1 MSRADSSL
9 GVIFRGSSSG
19 MLVRIAGLGVGFLA
33 QLFLARILLAEEY
46 SRYIYVLTWL
56 NVLTLFGKAGLD
68 TAALRFVA
76 ALHGS
81 GEPGKLRGFLRTSTI
96 AGLLASLVVTAGTA
110 AVISTLSGR
119 LAQSLAAAFLIGALV
134 VPVNSLLAIRSAV
147 LQAFKRVAR
156 AEFPQSVAR
165 PVLTVA
171 GAALLFLVFDQAPTA
186 GWAMIAYLAAGVLAV
201 LLVQGLLR
209 PILVPAINGASP
221 EYETGTWIRT
231 SLPLLLI
238 SGFYL
243 ILSQTDT
250 LMLGVL
256 RTTDEAGA
264 YAVASR
270 ITQLIFLGQWAVNA
284 IVAPMIAEHHHR
296 KESDKVQAVA
306 TYAARLAFGITV
318 PLAAAVI
325 LFGRPILALFSTEF
339 TVAWEALAILGAG
352 MILNVLSGSVGLLM
366 TMTGHQKEASR
377 VLGTAALLNIVLNVV
392 LIPMYGM
399 IGAAFATAFTT
410 VLWNIALVV
419 LVRKRL
425 GIHPTML
432 GR

>member
-1 MSRADSSL
+1 MSGADTTL
-9 GVIFRGSSSG
+9 GTIFRGSSSG

-33 QLFLARILLAEEY
+33 QLFLARLLLAEEY

-56 NVLTLFGKAGLD
+56 NMLTLFGKAGLD

-76 ALHGS
+76 AFHGS
-81 GEPGKLRGFLRTSTI
+81 GEPGKLSGFLRVSTI
-96 AGLLASLVVTAGTA
+96 AGLLASLLVTAGTA
-110 AVISTLSGR
+110 GIISAISGR
-119 LAQSLAAAFLIGALV
+119 LAPTLAAAFLVGCLA

-147 LQAFKRVAR
+147 LQAFKRVAQ

-165 PVLTVA
+165 PALTVA
-171 GAALLFLVFDQAPTA
+171 GAAILFLVFDRTPTA

-201 LLVQGLLR
+201 LLVQGLLH
-209 PILVPAINGASP
+209 PILVPAINVASP

-256 RTTDEAGA
+256 RSTDEAGA

-296 KESDKVQAVA
+296 KESAKVQEVA

-325 LFGRPILALFSTEF
+325 LFGRPILALFSREF
-339 TVAWEALAILGAG
+339 TVAWEALAILGVG

-377 VLGTAALLNIVLNVV
+377 VLGGAALLNIVLNVV
-392 LIPMYGM
+392 LIPVYGM
-399 IGAAFATAFTT
+399 IGAAVATALTT
-410 VLWNIALVV
+410 ALWNIALVV
-419 LVRKRL
+419 LVR
-425 GIHPTML
+425 
-432 GR
+432 